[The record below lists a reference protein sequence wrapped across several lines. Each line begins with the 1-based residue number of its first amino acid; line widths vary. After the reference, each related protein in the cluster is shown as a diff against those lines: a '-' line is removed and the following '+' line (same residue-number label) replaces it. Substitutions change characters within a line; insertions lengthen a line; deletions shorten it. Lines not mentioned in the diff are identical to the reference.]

1 MSNQSTN
8 NRLWTKDFIFITF
21 VNLFMYLIHYMLVV
35 TITEYTI
42 DKYHASESIGG
53 LAAGIFIIGM
63 LAGRLGSGRIID
75 HLQPKKVLLYGV
87 IFSIITIALYFTITS
102 LWILM
107 LIRFI
112 HGIAFGFSSTATG
125 TISSR
130 IIPENR
136 KGEGIGYYGLS
147 VTLASA
153 IGPFIGLVFNNH
165 LGFKSIF
172 AISLLSIL
180 IAFVLSIFIKRLPV
194 LNHNLEAKDQPSGMH
209 AYLQKEALPISLVV
223 ILIGVAY
230 SSVLSFLSIYSEK
243 INLVTTSSFFFIVF
257 AIVTFITRPF
267 TGKIYDNY
275 GENKVM
281 YPVLLSFTFGLI
293 ILGFT
298 HTSIILLIAAA
309 FIGFGYGTIVPTAQ
323 AIAIQQSPANKM
335 GLATSTFY
343 IFADFGADMGPFIL
357 GIIIPFIGYR
367 QLYMAMGMLV
377 IIALILYY
385 YVHGRMHKNPFNKRE
400 Y

>member
-8 NRLWTKDFIFITF
+8 NRLWTKDFISITF

-42 DKYHASESIGG
+42 DRYHASESIGG

-87 IFSIITIALYFTITS
+87 IFSIIAIALYFTITS

-243 INLVTTSSFFFIVF
+243 INLVTTSSCFFIVF

-293 ILGFT
+293 ILSFT

-343 IFADFGADMGPFIL
+343 IFADFGAGMGPFIL

-385 YVHGRMHKNPFNKRE
+385 YVHGRMHKNPLN
-400 Y
+400 

>member
-8 NRLWTKDFIFITF
+8 NGLWTKDFISITF
-21 VNLFMYLIHYMLVV
+21 INLFMYLIHYMLVV

-87 IFSIITIALYFTITS
+87 IFSIIAIALYFTITS

-180 IAFVLSIFIKRLPV
+180 I
-194 LNHNLEAKDQPSGMH
+194 
-209 AYLQKEALPISLVV
+209 
-223 ILIGVAY
+223 
-230 SSVLSFLSIYSEK
+230 
-243 INLVTTSSFFFIVF
+243 
-257 AIVTFITRPF
+257 
-267 TGKIYDNY
+267 
-275 GENKVM
+275 
-281 YPVLLSFTFGLI
+281 
-293 ILGFT
+293 
-298 HTSIILLIAAA
+298 
-309 FIGFGYGTIVPTAQ
+309 
-323 AIAIQQSPANKM
+323 
-335 GLATSTFY
+335 
-343 IFADFGADMGPFIL
+343 
-357 GIIIPFIGYR
+357 
-367 QLYMAMGMLV
+367 
-377 IIALILYY
+377 
-385 YVHGRMHKNPFNKRE
+385 
-400 Y
+400 